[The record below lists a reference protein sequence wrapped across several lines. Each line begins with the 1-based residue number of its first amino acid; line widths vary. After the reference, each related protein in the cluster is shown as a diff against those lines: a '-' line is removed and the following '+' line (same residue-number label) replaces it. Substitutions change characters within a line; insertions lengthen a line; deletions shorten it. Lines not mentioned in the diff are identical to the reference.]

1 MGGKRSVGFQ
11 AAPVR
16 SRHSCHGGHWPNAEW
31 LISMVKEG
39 EADTHLEITIV
50 SG

>member
-1 MGGKRSVGFQ
+1 MSIHPNSLDGQNAQLR
-11 AAPVR
+11 
-16 SRHSCHGGHWPNAEW
+16 GHWAEW